1 MKPQK
6 IPTIS
11 HNPTNLSAIGLR
23 VFFNIGDSWK
33 LKNEEEM
40 ILLGLPSRSLFYKW
54 KKDPQSAI
62 VSKDTLERI
71 SYILG
76 IYKTLQILLP
86 NPKAAD
92 EWVTKKNSAPLFAGQ
107 SALERML
114 SGNVSDLYVVRQ
126 YLDAVRGGWS

>member
-1 MKPQK
+1 MKAQK
-6 IPTIS
+6 LPTS
-11 HNPTNLSAIGLR
+11 SYSQPDLSAIGLR

-40 ILLGLPSRSLFYKW
+40 VLLGNPSRSLFFKW

-62 VSKDTLERI
+62 VNKDTLERI

-76 IYKTLQILLP
+76 IYKALQILLP
-86 NPKAAD
+86 DPKAAD
-92 EWVTKKNSAPLFAGQ
+92 EWVTKKNSAPLFNGQ

-114 SGNVSDLYVVRQ
+114 SGNVGDLYVVRQ
-126 YLDAVRGGWS
+126 YLDAARGGWS